1 MDLDGTTGFR
11 DLLVRVA
18 TEPAFAAA
26 LRLDPDLLT
35 RRFALSDEEAAI
47 VLAALIETGPG

>member
-1 MDLDGTTGFR
+1 MDLDGTTRFR

-26 LRLDPDLLT
+26 LRLEPDLLT

-47 VLAALIETGPG
+47 VLAALIETEPG